1 MTKPSGGAPGAAA
14 SVDAREVRKVLLLRF
29 TWSIILLQAVMT
41 PYFVE
46 KGLDLREIFLL
57 QSFFALAL
65 LVCELPTGVISDVLG
80 RRAVLVGAALA
91 RGLGATALVLLDGF
105 WGMATAYALLAVGN
119 SALSG
124 SDVSALVDRYR
135 ASGET
140 DRSLDFY
147 LGRLRMLSLTAAAG
161 SAAIGGVIA
170 SGSLLAAGIVNCAIA
185 WLALPVALS
194 ISPDAVRAAG
204 GTRPARPAAMAV
216 VRRAAVM
223 VRASPLL
230 SLSLLTAA
238 AFTLYTTAT
247 TYAFQMRWLELGL
260 DPVWMGLAFAARSLV
275 AAAAATAIV
284 GMIARFGGS
293 AVLIGGGLV
302 AVIALLLA
310 IPGGLETSLVAMMLL
325 ATTDG
330 VATVLLLT
338 RVNSLVTTE
347 VRATANSTINFLNRG
362 LMIGFG
368 PILGAAAARDGAGGA
383 FTILAIVALAVLLG
397 LVLPLAKR
405 LRDEATSV
413 ARG

>member
-1 MTKPSGGAPGAAA
+1 MSKPSGGAPGAAA

-46 KGLDLREIFLL
+46 KGLDLREVFLL
-57 QSFFALAL
+57 QSFFAFAL

-80 RRAVLVGAALA
+80 RRTVLVGAALA
-91 RGLGATALVLLDGF
+91 RGLGATALVLLEGF

-170 SGSLLAAGIVNCAIA
+170 SGSLLVAGIVNCGVA

-204 GTRPARPAAMAV
+204 GAKPARPAALAV
-216 VRRAAVM
+216 VRRAAGL
-223 VRASPLL
+223 VRTSPLL
-230 SLSLLTAA
+230 SLTLLAAA

-260 DPVWMGLAFAARSLV
+260 DPVWMGIAFAARSIV

-284 GMIARFGGS
+284 GLIARFGGS
-293 AVLIGGGLV
+293 AVLIGGGIV
-302 AVIALLLA
+302 AAIALLLA
-310 IPGGLETSLVAMMLL
+310 IPRGLETSLAAMMLL

-383 FTILAIVALAVLLG
+383 FAILAIVALAVLLG

-405 LRDEATSV
+405 LRDEATPV
-413 ARG
+413 APG